1 MIVSGI
7 ALAGGGA
14 RMPSGSCGA
23 YAAGLMALSAAL
35 CPKADR
41 LSASEI
47 ETLKKVRPKFYKFR
61 DWFTGE
67 FGGVSCASVLLQLFG
82 WTYHRNDDQEREELR
97 KLQKKLGFNCE
108 VVTGKTAV
116 ALAKKLP
123 ESKRKKRS

>member
-23 YAAGLMALSAAL
+23 YTAGLMALSAAL
-35 CPKADR
+35 CPKAER

-47 ETLKKVRPKFYKFR
+47 EALEKVRPKFYKFR
-61 DWFTGE
+61 DWFAAE
-67 FGGVSCASVLLQLFG
+67 FGGVSCAAALLKLFG
-82 WTYHRNDDQEREELR
+82 WTYHQNSDKEREELR
-97 KLQKKLGFNCE
+97 ELQKRLGFNCE

-116 ALAKKLP
+116 ELARMLP
-123 ESKRKKRS
+123 ESKRKKRG